1 MTKVYI
7 ETYGCALNKSDSML
21 MASILEKNNYKI
33 TKTPEDSEVIVI
45 NTCTVRK
52 DTEDRIIKRLKNLG
66 KMYPEKKII
75 IAGCMAAAQP
85 YTVKKVQPKAVLI
98 STENVYR
105 ITEAINNSNK
115 DFLEPSFKK
124 RDLIPYYREG
134 VIATIPLN
142 DGCLGECSFC
152 ITVRAR
158 RRLISRNPRLL
169 VNTIAKLVK
178 AGVYEI
184 QLSSQDSAVYG
195 VDLYGKQILPEL
207 INTILEKVN
216 GNYAIRIGMMTP
228 EWFKNIIDEMI
239 NVYRNEKIFK
249 FIHLP
254 LQSGDDEVLKIMK
267 RKYTVDEYREM
278 IKELRRKIP
287 DLYIA
292 TDIIVGHPGETEEAF
307 QNTLEIVRELEF
319 ERIHVAQ
326 YTPRPLTLSA
336 RMKQV
341 PDPIKKERSKRLMKL
356 YEEIGYKKNKEYIG
370 KTLNAVVVEF
380 SSKNG
385 SSSFTARPINYNSI
399 VVPYTPSISLGA
411 RVKIRIESATF
422 FDLRG
427 KIVN

>member
-21 MASILEKNNYKI
+21 MASILEKYNYKI
-33 TKTPEDSEVIVI
+33 TKTLDDSEVIVI

-52 DTEDRIIKRLKNLG
+52 DTEDRIIKRLKIIG
-66 KMYPEKKII
+66 ERYPEKKIVV
-75 IAGCMAAAQP
+75 AGCMATAQP
-85 YTVKKVQPKAVLI
+85 YTVKKIQPKAVLV

-105 ITEAINNSNK
+105 IIEAIKYNGK
-115 DFLEPSFKK
+115 DLLEPSFKK

-158 RRLISRNPRLL
+158 RRLLSRNPRLL
-169 VNTIAKLVK
+169 VDTIIKLVND
-178 AGVYEI
+178 GVYEI

-207 INTILEKVN
+207 IKTILEKVK

-228 EWFKNIIDEMI
+228 EWFGNIIDEMI
-239 NVYRNEKIFK
+239 EVYRHEKVFK

-254 LQSGDDEVLKIMK
+254 LQSGDDEVLKIMN
-267 RKYTVDEYREM
+267 RKYTVDEYRDM

-287 DLYIA
+287 EIYIA

-307 QNTLEIVRELEF
+307 QNTLEIIRELEF
-319 ERIHVAQ
+319 ERIHIAQ

-336 RMKQV
+336 RMKQI
-341 PDPIKKERSKRLMKL
+341 PDPIKKERSKKLMKL
-356 YEEIGYKKNKEYIG
+356 YEEIGYKKNREYIG
-370 KTLNAVVVEF
+370 KTIPAVIVEF

-385 SSSFTARPINYNSI
+385 KSSFTARPINYNSI
-399 VVPYTPSISLGA
+399 VVPYIPSISLGEK
-411 RVKIRIESATF
+411 VKIRIKSATF

-427 KIVN
+427 IIVN

>member
-254 LQSGDDEVLKIMK
+254 LQSGDDEVLKI
-267 RKYTVDEYREM
+267 YQQ
-278 IKELRRKIP
+278 
-287 DLYIA
+287 LYLLI
-292 TDIIVGHPGETEEAF
+292 D
-307 QNTLEIVRELEF
+307 
-319 ERIHVAQ
+319 
-326 YTPRPLTLSA
+326 
-336 RMKQV
+336 
-341 PDPIKKERSKRLMKL
+341 
-356 YEEIGYKKNKEYIG
+356 
-370 KTLNAVVVEF
+370 
-380 SSKNG
+380 
-385 SSSFTARPINYNSI
+385 
-399 VVPYTPSISLGA
+399 
-411 RVKIRIESATF
+411 
-422 FDLRG
+422 
-427 KIVN
+427 